1 MPPRKTEQ
9 PADLIE
15 TLERVFHSPGRM
27 AIMSALCAADRSG
40 MTFTELKLAC
50 RLTDGNLNGHLGTL
64 TDAGVVKIRKEFV
77 NEKPRTTV
85 LLTKA
90 GVERFSD
97 YLDALQ
103 LALKN
108 AKAALP
114 APAAKPAAAATARAA
129 RA

>member
-1 MPPRKTEQ
+1 MPPRKIEQ

-27 AIMSALCAADRSG
+27 AIMSALCAAERSG
-40 MTFTELKLAC
+40 LTFTELKQTC
-50 RLTDGNLNGHLGTL
+50 NLTDGNLNGHLGTL

-77 NEKPRTTV
+77 NDKPRTTV

-90 GVERFSD
+90 GLERFSD

-103 LALKN
+103 QALKN

-114 APAAKPAAAATARAA
+114 AAKPAAASPSNARAA